1 MRGFE
6 AEALWFQALIC
17 LSWGHGNTF
26 LVAPSASSIF
36 LPPELSELSY
46 EDRSLA
52 LPPPS
57 YKPCAGFLFPGGDEV
72 VAPWLTHWALGI
84 WPCSPPA
91 IPLSTQPGSSP
102 LDLVCRLI
110 SRPLAQAS
118 TPHLFCSLPPA
129 PSRSD
134 LTVPI
139 SYKPAPSMGRPFLWA
154 SSALSSSCPGT
165 WLSVCFFSLCI
176 CFS

>member
-46 EDRSLA
+46 EDTSLA

-57 YKPCAGFLFPGGDEV
+57 YKPCAGFLFPGGMK
-72 VAPWLTHWALGI
+72 LG
-84 WPCSPPA
+84 
-91 IPLSTQPGSSP
+91 LLG
-102 LDLVCRLI
+102 
-110 SRPLAQAS
+110 
-118 TPHLFCSLPPA
+118 
-129 PSRSD
+129 
-134 LTVPI
+134 
-139 SYKPAPSMGRPFLWA
+139 
-154 SSALSSSCPGT
+154 
-165 WLSVCFFSLCI
+165 
-176 CFS
+176 